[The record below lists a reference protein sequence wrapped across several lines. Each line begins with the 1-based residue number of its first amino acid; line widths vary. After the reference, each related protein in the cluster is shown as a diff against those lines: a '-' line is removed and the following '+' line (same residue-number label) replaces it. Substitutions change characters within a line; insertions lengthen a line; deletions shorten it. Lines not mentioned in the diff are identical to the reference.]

1 MIHWTWAY
9 HIRHWEFW
17 WEISAEYRGKIISH
31 QCCEWG
37 MDELIMISP
46 AAILNDG
53 NWMGIGWNHP
63 QIARH
68 SIDFMKIHRFSAW

>member
-1 MIHWTWAY
+1 
-9 HIRHWEFW
+9 
-17 WEISAEYRGKIISH
+17 
-31 QCCEWG
+31 